1 MRRTADTLNAIP
13 RCHTT
18 RRAQRR
24 ATSALRSNP
33 TLRLLRLTEP
43 DRSTQADLAA
53 LTHAYPLD
61 CGEAAKLLR
70 AAGGQRAIAVAAY
83 EKALVTVRVT
93 TVATVLLQAR
103 LVTAIE
109 IARQTAEARLLVEVQ
124 HENSVL

>member
-1 MRRTADTLNAIP
+1 M
-13 RCHTT
+13 
-18 RRAQRR
+18 
-24 ATSALRSNP
+24 RSNP

-61 CGEAAKLLR
+61 CGEAAKLLS

-83 EKALVTVRVT
+83 ETAVANVRVT
-93 TVATVLLQAR
+93 TVETVLSRAR

-109 IARQTAEARLLVEVQ
+109 IARQAAEARLVVEPQ
-124 HENSVL
+124 KRD